1 MSTDAAPQAAKP
13 ERNDAVPQGKKP
25 EKARRKSK
33 RNKRDRNAGRGDSPK
48 RKDARQP
55 GFDVDQLN
63 ELAGQPLWQAVHSAK
78 VVSCTDDAVIVE
90 VSPEG
95 HPSLSAQVPAA
106 DFGKQPPEVGTSL
119 SVRLGDPLPQTEKS
133 NGEGEPALPQASFR
147 QAEELAALARVAQ
160 VDAEKA
166 TMTGVVVREVKG
178 GYAVALGVASETELG
193 QSGVVRAFLPK
204 SQATYVRGSNEAV
217 VGVQDEFDI
226 HELEAERA
234 NVVVSRKARMK
245 ARHQEAVKELWEN
258 LAEGEIRSATVRSLM
273 PYGAFVDLGGID
285 ALLHVTDLTWD
296 RPPPL
301 REALRVGQVLDVKLL
316 KVDKETRKIKVGVKQ
331 LEPDPW
337 QDHKE
342 LLAVDATIEGQ
353 VVAVTDFGVFVRVAD
368 GVEGLAHLSELGWE
382 RIKHPSQKFSI
393 GQDVRAKI
401 LDVDLEG
408 RRLSLSLRALE
419 DNPFEVI
426 RQQFPEGTVVKAEV
440 KSLTDFGAFVALSDT
455 VDGMIH
461 LGELSWMDH
470 HEHPSEVLS
479 VGQEVECV
487 VTSVDVEKQR
497 VACSIKRL
505 TGNPWE
511 RWESTF
517 EPKSRHTL
525 EVSRVVDHGVFFVL
539 EDGLTGFCPTREL
552 SSDALGRAQEV
563 AKPGDSLEVEVRLF
577 DRKNRRVTFSAK
589 AIIEEATREAYA
601 EYKQR
606 ESGGDGRLTLGDA
619 IKDKLP
625 QMSDAGEEQ
634 ADSGPV
640 PAGDATVADDTA
652 ADDTAQKED

>member
-1 MSTDAAPQAAKP
+1 MSTDAAPQAAKS
-13 ERNDAVPQGKKP
+13 ERNDASPPANKP
-25 EKARRKSK
+25 DKARRKSK
-33 RNKRDRNAGRGDSPK
+33 RNKRDRNTTRGDSSK
-48 RKDARQP
+48 RKEVRQP
-55 GFDVDQLN
+55 SFDVDQLR
-63 ELAGQPLWQAVHSAK
+63 EIVGHPLWQAVHSAK
-78 VVSCTDDAVIVE
+78 VISCSDEVVIVE

-95 HPSLSAQVPAA
+95 HPALSAQVPKS
-106 DFGKQPPEVGTSL
+106 DWGNKEPEVGEAI
-119 SVRLGDPLPQTEKS
+119 SVRLGDPAPQAQES
-133 NGEGEPALPQASFR
+133 NGEGEATLPVASYR

-160 VDAEKA
+160 ADADKA
-166 TMTGVVVREVKG
+166 TLTGIVVREVKG
-178 GYAVALGVASETELG
+178 GYAVALGIASETELG
-193 QSGVVRAFLPK
+193 QDGVVRAFLPK
-204 SQATYVRGSNEAV
+204 SQATYVRGSNETV

-226 HELEAERA
+226 HELEADRA
-234 NVVVSRKARMK
+234 NVVVSRKARMRV
-245 ARHQEAVKELWEN
+245 RHQEAVKELWEN
-258 LAEGEIRSATVRSLM
+258 VEEGQVRPATVRSLM

-301 REALRVGQVLDVKLL
+301 REALSVGQVLDVKLL
-316 KVDKETRKIKVGVKQ
+316 KVDKETKKIKVGVKQ

-337 QDHKE
+337 QDHKD
-342 LLAVDATIEGQ
+342 LLAVDSTIEGQ

-401 LDVDLEG
+401 LEVDIDG

-426 RQQFPEGTVVKAEV
+426 RQQFPEGTVVRAAV

-461 LGELSWMDH
+461 LGELSWMEH

-487 VTSVDVEKQR
+487 VTSVDVDKQR

-505 TGNPWE
+505 EENPWE
-511 RWESTF
+511 RWERTF

-525 EVSRVVDHGVFFVL
+525 EISRVVDHGVFFVL

-563 AKPGDSLEVEVRLF
+563 AKPGDSLEVEVRIF

-589 AIIEEATREAYA
+589 AIVEEATREAYA

-606 ESGGDGRLTLGDA
+606 ESDGDDRLTLGDA

-625 QMSDAGEEQ
+625 QMSDASEE
-634 ADSGPV
+634 AKV
-640 PAGDATVADDTA
+640 AAAPAEA
-652 ADDTAQKED
+652 ADDETAAAEAAQKTED